1 MKSGSLSQYFSG
13 VAAKRLSA
21 VEAHPEKSNQHEFD
35 GITPLRVI
43 LGSPADAVSYPAM
56 FVLLSDDDET
66 ALVNERSVTWYDSR
80 KDQEHRSA
88 EYRLYFQ
95 SCPVMER
102 AAEGDLLIIAKRPD
116 NTLLIVVTEKGSTA
130 ENQVRWLF
138 GISEEPAPR
147 GRLKLIIKNEQDAD
161 ERELDFA
168 SRQIL
173 EALGID
179 IEETAEN
186 LLETLLIKFS
196 GTFPTTREFSA
207 FARET
212 LVGHSLLDPPD
223 GVIVDLMEHEEL
235 LFRTLERHIVQQKLD
250 AGFGDVDDFVAFSL
264 SVHQRRK
271 SRAGY
276 ALENHLEA
284 IFTAHNVAFARTK
297 VTENKAKPDFL
308 FPGVAQYHDAAFPP
322 ARLTM
327 LGAKATC
334 KDRWRQ
340 VLSEAKRIPN
350 KHLLTLEPGISEN
363 QTNEMQDH
371 KVQLVVP
378 TPLHSS
384 YKPKQITWLMPLS
397 AFLDLAKHRER

>member
-1 MKSGSLSQYFSG
+1 MKPGFLSQYFIG
-13 VAAKRLSA
+13 IAAKRLSA

-35 GITPLRVI
+35 GISPLRAI
-43 LGSPADAVSYPAM
+43 LGSPTDAVSYPAT

-66 ALVNERSVTWYDSR
+66 APVNERSVTWYDSR
-80 KDQEHRSA
+80 KDQPHRAA

-102 AAEGDLLIIAKRPD
+102 ATAGDLLIIAKRPD
-116 NTLLIVVTEKGSTA
+116 NTLLIVVTEKASTA

-138 GISEEPAPR
+138 GIAEEPAAR
-147 GRLKLIIKNEQDAD
+147 GRSKVIIKSEQDAD

-173 EALGID
+173 KALGID
-179 IEETAEN
+179 IVETAEN
-186 LLETLLIKFS
+186 LLDTMLAKFS

-223 GVIVDLMEHEEL
+223 SVVVDLMDHEEL
-235 LFRTLERHIVQQKLD
+235 LFRTLEKHIVQKKLD
-250 AGFGDVDDFVAFSL
+250 VGFANVDDFVAFSM

-284 IFTAHNVAFARTK
+284 LFTAHKIMFARTK

-308 FPGVAQYHDAAFPP
+308 FPGVTQYHDATFPP

-363 QTNEMQDH
+363 QTDEMQDH

-378 TPLHSS
+378 TQLHPS
-384 YKPKQITWLMPLS
+384 YKPKQIAWLMSVS
-397 AFLDLAKHRER
+397 AFLDLTKHRQK

>member
-1 MKSGSLSQYFSG
+1 MR
-13 VAAKRLSA
+13 A
-21 VEAHPEKSNQHEFD
+21 
-35 GITPLRVI
+35 I
-43 LGSPADAVSYPAM
+43 LGSPSDAVSYPAR

-80 KDQEHRSA
+80 KDQPDRSA

-102 AAEGDLLIIAKRPD
+102 ATEGDLLIIAKRPD

-138 GISEEPAPR
+138 GISEEPAAR
-147 GRLKLIIKNEQDAD
+147 GRSKLIIKSEQDAD

-186 LLETLLIKFS
+186 LLETLLTKFS

-223 GVIVDLMEHEEL
+223 GVIVDLMEYEEL

-250 AGFGDVDDFVAFSL
+250 SGFCDVDDFVTFSM

-271 SRAGY
+271 SRAGH

-284 IFTAHNVAFARTK
+284 IFIAHKIAFSRSKA
-297 VTENKAKPDFL
+297 TENKAKPDFL
-308 FPGVAQYHDAAFPP
+308 FPSVTQYHDANFPP
-322 ARLTM
+322 ERLTM

-340 VLSEAKRIPN
+340 VLPEAKRIPN

-384 YKPKQITWLMPLS
+384 YKPKQISWLMPFS
-397 AFLDLAKHRER
+397 AFLDLAKHRQR